1 VVVLAVKV
9 LDMLLDKQDLQTQV
23 AVAAVVQI
31 TQVLYFLKVAM
42 VARES

>member
-23 AVAAVVQI
+23 VAVAVVQI
-31 TQVLYFLKVAM
+31 TQVLYFLKVEM
-42 VARES
+42 VALAS